1 MRNTVLVFAGLIT
14 ALLILFRI
22 GRYSLFSGDLRTE
35 ILLAV
40 TALAFLGIGLLLR
53 RQQLKATPVTEEIS
67 NADADPG
74 QLKALA
80 ITAREQEVLSLV
92 AEGLSNR
99 EIGKRLFLSES
110 TVKTHVSNLLT
121 KLEAKRRTQAVER
134 ARRLKIL

>member
-1 MRNTVLVFAGLIT
+1 MRSTVLVFAGLIT

-53 RQQLKATPVTEEIS
+53 RQQLKVIPVTEES
-67 NADADPG
+67 NSANPA

-80 ITAREQEVLSLV
+80 ITARELEVLTLV

-110 TVKTHVSNLLT
+110 TVKTHVSNLLS

-134 ARRLKIL
+134 ARILKIL